1 MQTTDNLGANK
12 LTEKELSIAIIGGT
26 GDLGSG
32 LALRW
37 ARAGYTII
45 IGSRSKDAAEKAATN
60 F

>member
-32 LALRW
+32 PLTKM
-37 ARAGYTII
+37 GQ
-45 IGSRSKDAAEKAATN
+45 SRLYYHNRISI
-60 F
+60 